1 VKFFIDENLPP
12 RLTEPLDVVF
22 RGHTF
27 RSCFH
32 EDLSGTLDIPLFEI
46 LRSREFGAII
56 TKDTGQVGRNDDERR
71 ALYERGIHWIGVK
84 EPSARGL
91 QLVTAWVA
99 SITAAMPHI
108 LEKVATADC
117 PPSWFGVKGITHQ
130 SAQRM
135 ASGELWRS
143 RWGAHPAA

>member
-1 VKFFIDENLPP
+1 MKFFIDENLPP
-12 RLTEPLDVVF
+12 RLTDPLDVIF
-22 RGHTF
+22 RGHEF
-27 RSCFH
+27 RSCLH
-32 EDLSGTLDIPLFEI
+32 EGLSGTLDIPLFEI
-46 LRSREFGAII
+46 LRTREFGAII

-71 ALYERGIHWIGVK
+71 ALHERGIHWIGVK

-108 LEKVATADC
+108 LEKVEQADC
-117 PPSWFGVKGITHQ
+117 QPSWFGVKGITHQ

-135 ASGELWRS
+135 DSGELWRP
-143 RWGAHPAA
+143 RWGARPAA